1 MSELVVFAL
10 RILFL
15 ALLWLFILFIA
26 NVIRTDMWGRAVT
39 VGTAERQAFPPPRT
53 PPATPASTSDA
64 TPASERSSGRKRAR
78 YLTMDNGALA
88 GRTFTVTAPLTLGRS
103 VENDIILTDDFASGH
118 HARIEPEGGAVILT
132 DLGSTNGTYLNDER
146 VVQPRSLQPGDR
158 IRIGRTT
165 MTLGR

>member
-39 VGTAERQAFPPPRT
+39 VDAAERQSFPPPE
-53 PPATPASTSDA
+53 TPAAVPVTS
-64 TPASERSSGRKRAR
+64 ASERSGGRKRAR
-78 YLTMDNGALA
+78 YLTMDNGHLA
-88 GRTFTVTAPLTLGRS
+88 GRTFTVASPLTLGRS

-118 HARIEPEGGAVILT
+118 HARIDPEGSAVILT

-146 VVQPRSLQPGDR
+146 VVQPRPLQPGDR